1 MEDIF
6 RELKERYIAKKNEL
20 MQELEPTKNLLFEF
34 LSLTK
39 PKRSE
44 DIIRDE
50 LKIYDEFVTEIDAF
64 QELRQRDISEHEWE
78 RLKTFLKISSEKIG
92 ARIDRMGYVTA
103 VCSIFAAG
111 FLLVAK
117 TWMWVYVIPF
127 VLLTWMA
134 LQIHFQRVE
143 LRRDSAANRE
153 MLIIFE
159 EYLVNK
165 RRQV

>member
-20 MQELEPTKNLLFEF
+20 MKELEPTKNWLFEI

-44 DIIRDE
+44 DIIREE
-50 LKIYDEFVTEIDAF
+50 LKIYDEFVAEIDAF
-64 QELRQRDISEHEWE
+64 QELRRKEISEREWE

-92 ARIDRMGYVTA
+92 ARVDRMGYVTA
-103 VCSIFAAG
+103 VCTIFAAG

-117 TWMWVYVIPF
+117 TWMWAYVFPF
-127 VLLTWMA
+127 ILLTWMA

-165 RRQV
+165 RRQL

>member
-20 MQELEPTKNLLFEF
+20 MKELEPTKNWLFEIF
-34 LSLTK
+34 SLTK
-39 PKRSE
+39 PNKSE
-44 DIIRDE
+44 DIIEKE
-50 LKIYDEFVTEIDAF
+50 LKIYDEFVAEIDAF
-64 QELRQRDISEHEWE
+64 QVLRRKEISEREWE
-78 RLKTFLKISSEKIG
+78 RLKTFLKISAEKIG
-92 ARIDRMGYVTA
+92 ARVDRMGYATA

-117 TWMWVYVIPF
+117 TWMWAYVFPF
-127 VLLTWMA
+127 ILFTWFA